1 VQLALGYRSLLEY
14 GFSSRTCILP
24 CDRNQAGM
32 LRPDLKRRELLG
44 PRLRGD
50 DAEKY

>member
-1 VQLALGYRSLLEY
+1 
-14 GFSSRTCILP
+14 
-24 CDRNQAGM
+24 M